1 VAGHGII
8 EMKPVMLPRP
18 RQPEMMFSEPF
29 TSVKRRCFDLIRAE
43 GAKNFQERKGV
54 SEVIGLRR

>member
-1 VAGHGII
+1 
-8 EMKPVMLPRP
+8 
-18 RQPEMMFSEPF
+18 MMFSEPF